1 MVGVVVE
8 VVVVEVVRVGVVV
21 EVDDGV
27 AAEAA
32 LVAVE
37 AAVVRDPAEEEPS
50 ATAAPANTASDTIEA
65 VKAAV

>member
-1 MVGVVVE
+1 VVVVGVVG
-8 VVVVEVVRVGVVV
+8 VVEVA
-21 EVDDGV
+21 DAGV

-32 LVAVE
+32 LLAVE
-37 AAVVRDPAEEEPS
+37 TAVVRDPAEEEPS